1 MFQISLL
8 IFFFFLGLKHRVVNY
23 IVSRVE
29 VNFYVLF
36 QHIFCSL
43 NLSEDVRVT
52 LVHWELTVQQ
62 DLHSL
67 RRAGTNTFLPAACL
81 DSLLHGVCL
90 SCCGFFSTSPLS
102 GLHTHCIHPAVS
114 VCRPSVLD
122 SWEAF
127 TGLCS

>member
-8 IFFFFLGLKHRVVNY
+8 IFFLGLKHHVINY
-23 IVSRVE
+23 TVSGVE

-67 RRAGTNTFLPAACL
+67 R
-81 DSLLHGVCL
+81 
-90 SCCGFFSTSPLS
+90 
-102 GLHTHCIHPAVS
+102 
-114 VCRPSVLD
+114 
-122 SWEAF
+122 
-127 TGLCS
+127 